1 MHQPSWNPEWLEL
14 IMYILYIY
22 SVMIRGSE
30 YLLVGICEFLQ
41 QALTCKVVRR
51 GAAYFTHLRRD
62 WCSAAMLDAD
72 RELRSH
78 VVAEKSSGRF
88 ASSIAKL
95 DPRHLAMVYS
105 LFWPQSKSY
114 NFLQII
120 SQQKNTE
127 PLTRR
132 VSRVWG
138 FNRHPKLIQAS
149 NEKNVMSIKFN
160 YVSMQNGITFYL
172 LNSVDSSWTMGFE
185 LWRYDVKS
193 A

>member
-160 YVSMQNGITFYL
+160 YVSMQNGITFYS

>member
-120 SQQKNTE
+120 SQQKTQS
-127 PLTRR
+127 PLPAG
-132 VSRVWG
+132 SG
-138 FNRHPKLIQAS
+138 SEGLIA
-149 NEKNVMSIKFN
+149 I
-160 YVSMQNGITFYL
+160 QN
-172 LNSVDSSWTMGFE
+172 
-185 LWRYDVKS
+185 
-193 A
+193 